1 MCDYNGTTW
10 SVNPVALGSAFGKGG
25 SSQAGT
31 QTAALIFAGG
41 AHPGTTTSFS
51 WDGAAWTSSATMNAN
66 MTEGGSCG
74 TQGSAMGMGGEPPGT
89 GTEEYTS
96 GLINVETIT
105 TS

>member
-1 MCDYNGTTW
+1 
-10 SVNPVALGSAFGKGG
+10 
-25 SSQAGT
+25 
-31 QTAALIFAGG
+31 
-41 AHPGTTTSFS
+41 
-51 WDGAAWTSSATMNAN
+51 MNAN

-74 TQGSAMGMGGEPPGT
+74 TQGSAMGLGGEPPGT